1 MRLAQ
6 AFSETRVSH
15 LDLTGFTRL
24 PASTQVAEGLEQMRL
39 SRSTVILVESEK
51 DGGLV
56 GIFTERDVLMKV
68 ADSKSALKDT
78 IADLMTSDPQ
88 VLTVDDSVSKALSL
102 MSKGHYRNVPVLGEN
117 GEIVGNLSQH
127 AVIRFLTD
135 HFPREIYN
143 LPPDPELI
151 PRTREGA

>member
-6 AFSETRVSH
+6 AFSETKVSH
-15 LDLTGFTRL
+15 LDLTGFARL
-24 PASTQVAEGLEQMRL
+24 PASTRVADALEQMRL
-39 SRSTVILVESEK
+39 SRSNVVLVESAE
-51 DGGLV
+51 GGRLV

-68 ADSKSALKDT
+68 ADSKQALSET
-78 IADLMTSDPQ
+78 IADLMTPDPQ
-88 VLTVDDSVSKALSL
+88 VLTVDDSVSTALSL
-102 MSKGHYRNVPVLGEN
+102 MSNGHYRNVPVLTEN
-117 GEIVGNLSQH
+117 GDIVGNLSQH

-143 LPPDPELI
+143 LPPDPETI